1 MLYTLENKKIGG
13 ITMLYLS
20 ENLRRY
26 RLQKD
31 LTQEEIA
38 NFLNITPQSVSKW
51 ERGESYPDISLLP
64 AIANILERSIDE
76 LLGMDVIRSE
86 QARLEIHKKASDFQ
100 RAGDFSN
107 AEKVYRDA
115 LLIYPNK
122 PGMML
127 GLAGVL
133 ALQNNTEQAAELME
147 KGIKL
152 SENEKQKATCRA
164 VLCFLYLNN
173 GDIKKATELAARL
186 PHTRESR
193 EVISPIIAS
202 LPDEKT
208 IQSHIKLLLLGE

>member
-1 MLYTLENKKIGG
+1 
-13 ITMLYLS
+13 MLYLS

-26 RLQKD
+26 RSQKD
-31 LTQEEIA
+31 MTQEEMA

-76 LLGMDVIRSE
+76 LLGMDVIRSI
-86 QARLEIHKKASDFQ
+86 QTRIEIHKKASVFQ
-100 RAGDFSN
+100 RHGDLLN
-107 AEKVYRDA
+107 AEKVYRNA

-133 ALQNNTEQAAELME
+133 ALQNNTEQAVELME
-147 KGIKL
+147 KGIEL

-164 VLCFLYLNN
+164 VLCFLYLQN
-173 GDIKKATELAARL
+173 GDVRKATELAARL

-208 IQSHIKLLLLGE
+208 IQSHIKTLLLGE